1 MRREINGR
9 SLPVSADGI
18 CITGAHYFYSTV
30 VLPNHIFESHQHKV
44 ETIQS
49 NRRKNEPRL
58 PLLGCRLS
66 KAGMCA
72 KTSRS
77 STKWRRENCAV
88 VATHVP

>member
-30 VLPNHIFESHQHKV
+30 VLPNPIFESHQHKV

-49 NRRKNEPRL
+49 HLQGRQTSPSVAQ
-58 PLLGCRLS
+58 LS
-66 KAGMCA
+66 TLEG
-72 KTSRS
+72 
-77 STKWRRENCAV
+77 
-88 VATHVP
+88 